1 MKRSITTL
9 ISALG
14 LWLATGCVYAQE
26 INVTANVPFNF
37 MVQNATLPAGSYSI
51 ASISSSASKALVVRN
66 RDSGKSLLL
75 IPNSAESLN
84 GSDKTKLVFHR
95 YGAQYFLSQIWVE
108 GERTGREVLMG
119 RREAE
124 TAINRSPDQDV
135 IVLASL
141 R

>member
-37 MVQNATLPAGSYSI
+37 MVQDATLPAGSYIVESLG
-51 ASISSSASKALVVRN
+51 SASPALVVRN
-66 RDSGKSLLL
+66 SDSGRSLLL
-75 IPNSAESLN
+75 MPTSAEKLN
-84 GSDKTKLVFHR
+84 ASDKTKLVFHR
-95 YGAQYFLSQIWVE
+95 YGSEYFLSQIWVE
-108 GERTGREVLMG
+108 GEHTGREVRMG

-124 TAINRSPDQDV
+124 TASNRIPDQEV